1 MRIKLNEH
9 GRSMV
14 EMLGVLAII
23 GILSIGGMAGYQYA
37 YSSYQA
43 GQIQDV
49 IGKAKLLATQNNRS
63 SHVKEVRRFVEN
75 MLSRYK
81 PADTIPMVTHRDGK
95 YIVDLFNI
103 SDSVCEKLQNRRD
116 IFNSMR
122 IGMTPEA
129 CTTAEMNMQFTFDS
143 IVIGG
148 SGVNGSGDSYDNPI
162 ERCPDKQVWRQKED
176 GTYGC
181 VCRHDYE
188 YGEDCTRC
196 EPPRS
201 WNQGNQSCQCPADKP
216 IWEYG
221 VCKCIVDTDC
231 QYSGTGFCCDDTE
244 QVCRQ
249 CDETD
254 CDKTKGLTLAD
265 GRCVCSGRKEW
276 RQDEGDSEPNCKC
289 PVNTP
294 TEANPETCECPD
306 GKDNV
311 DEDGDGMN
319 ECVISCPSDTGF
331 TGLRNRTTGNCLC
344 DTGAGYKAE
353 SETVGG
359 VQTCV
364 CDETR
369 DYYQGPSGCVQCVQN
384 TKEWCY
390 SVLNKGSNIKFEH
403 TTVDCESMDGTSW
416 TCGRYNIKE
425 LDTTDG
431 LMRNRWYNPTTQSY
445 CPLWNVLLKT
455 ENGFECGRCDGYVEH
470 HWRYTKEGRTTDW
483 GYCACGGQYSYS
495 ATDGMCVRLCSSS
508 VAYILDDGRIVCN
521 SCSTRFV
528 YANNVCYST
537 PAASLCDNGIPY
549 SYVGSRYF
557 DWYAWRKNTP
567 VSCRQNGNIQQSLDP
582 TSPCYYE
589 KGCVVTS
596 QNLPACSFNKIVTED
611 CKCSTGGSIGQY
623 CCSATTYPTTTGCT
637 SCPTGQVPNSTRTG
651 CTMCEPNKITQ
662 NGKCVKCDKGYYP
675 SSQQNRCLA
684 CPADRTTDEDGLTCS
699 VCVDSLKVFNM
710 ITNKCEC
717 KNGYEENPVNGSCM
731 LFEDEILEENSD
743 EEEIT
748 GS

>member
-14 EMLGVLAII
+14 EILGVLAII

-49 IGKAKLLATQNNRS
+49 IGKAKLLAAQNNRS

-75 MLSRYK
+75 MLSKYK
-81 PADTIPMVTHRDGK
+81 PADTTPMVTHRDGK
-95 YIVDLFNI
+95 YIVDLFNV

-129 CTTAEMNMQFTFDS
+129 CTTAEMSMQFTFDS

-148 SGVNGSGDSYDNPI
+148 SGSGGAESGYDDPNNPDI
-162 ERCPDKQVWRQKED
+162 GRCPDKQVWRQKED

-221 VCKCIVDTDC
+221 VCKCIADTDC

-254 CDKTKGLTLAD
+254 CDKTKGLILAD

-276 RQDEGDSEPNCKC
+276 RQDEGDSEPSCKC

-294 TEANPETCECPD
+294 AEANPETCECPD

-311 DEDGDGMN
+311 DEDGDGIN

-353 SETVGG
+353 SEMVGG

-364 CDETR
+364 CDESKN
-369 DYYQGPSGCVQCVQN
+369 YYSAQGKCVKCDPVDEAWVEKRKSTMIGGEITDFNSVIYTDAENPRVWYCGIKSFDGSAVQKIFNPSTNAACAVNDVLIKGSDGKFKCSDHCYKTGQWNTNYRGTPWGWCGCRFFRTWQNKKCISTCPAGYYERNGKCDPCGINSWTFNGTTCRGPTCNGKEPWTDGSENFNYETWLKKTPDSCHTIQSSGRALQTETGACSYKYGCV
-384 TKEWCY
+384 
-390 SVLNKGSNIKFEH
+390 L
-403 TTVDCESMDGTSW
+403 
-416 TCGRYNIKE
+416 
-425 LDTTDG
+425 
-431 LMRNRWYNPTTQSY
+431 
-445 CPLWNVLLKT
+445 
-455 ENGFECGRCDGYVEH
+455 
-470 HWRYTKEGRTTDW
+470 
-483 GYCACGGQYSYS
+483 
-495 ATDGMCVRLCSSS
+495 
-508 VAYILDDGRIVCN
+508 
-521 SCSTRFV
+521 STL
-528 YANNVCYST
+528 T
-537 PAASLCDNGIPY
+537 PP
-549 SYVGSRYF
+549 
-557 DWYAWRKNTP
+557 
-567 VSCRQNGNIQQSLDP
+567 
-582 TSPCYYE
+582 
-589 KGCVVTS
+589 
-596 QNLPACSFNKIVTED
+596 
-611 CKCSTGGSIGQY
+611 KCSIGVEITSACECASGDKTGI
-623 CCSATTYPTTTGCT
+623 CCSVSTYPTSTGCV
-637 SCPTGQVPNSTRTG
+637 SCPAGQVPNSSRTG
-651 CTMCEPNKITQ
+651 CESCPRNKITKD
-662 NGKCVKCDKGYYP
+662 GKCVKCDKGYYP

-699 VCVDSLKVFNM
+699 ICVDSDKIFNM

-717 KNGYEENPVNGSCM
+717 KDGYEENPVNGSCM
-731 LFEDEILEENSD
+731 LFEDEMPENT
-743 EEEIT
+743 EEEAENIN
-748 GS
+748 SIEEKD

>member
-1 MRIKLNEH
+1 MRIKPNEH

-14 EMLGVLAII
+14 EILGVLAII

-75 MLSRYK
+75 MLSKYK
-81 PADTIPMVTHRDGK
+81 PADTTPMVIHRDGK
-95 YIVDLFNI
+95 YIVDLFNV

-148 SGVNGSGDSYDNPI
+148 SGSGGAESGYDDPNNPDI
-162 ERCPDKQVWRQKED
+162 GRCPDKQVWRQKED

-181 VCRHDYE
+181 VCRHAYE

-221 VCKCIVDTDC
+221 VCKCIADTDC

-276 RQDEGDSEPNCKC
+276 RQDEGDSEPSCKC

-294 TEANPETCECPD
+294 AEANPKTCECPD

-311 DEDGDGMN
+311 DEDGDGIN

-344 DTGAGYKAE
+344 DTSKGYKAE
-353 SETVGG
+353 SEMVGG

-364 CDETR
+364 CDSSK
-369 DYYQGPSGCVQCVQN
+369 DYYPWGTSCKQCVR
-384 TKEWCY
+384 TTVEWCKERY
-390 SVLNKGSNIKFEH
+390 TSAYGSYLGY
-403 TTVDCESMDGTSW
+403 DCEHIEEDVWFCDMYKIEGNNRYHYNPSTKQYCDVWHVLKKDASGNFYCTQCDDNPDYGSGLSLEFVSKEYGTGYCLCTGGRVKDENTGYCKR
-416 TCGRYNIKE
+416 TCGAGQHYYASTGECSPCPFGQIATGNTCLNRVNSPTSYCWNGIHPNE
-425 LDTTDG
+425 VGGGRFVWT
-431 LMRNRWYNPTTQSY
+431 RWYG
-445 CPLWNVLLKT
+445 K
-455 ENGFECGRCDGYVEH
+455 
-470 HWRYTKEGRTTDW
+470 
-483 GYCACGGQYSYS
+483 
-495 ATDGMCVRLCSSS
+495 
-508 VAYILDDGRIVCN
+508 
-521 SCSTRFV
+521 
-528 YANNVCYST
+528 T
-537 PAASLCDNGIPY
+537 PAECHNTIKPSLSETDKC
-549 SYVGSRYF
+549 SYKYGCMI
-557 DWYAWRKNTP
+557 A
-567 VSCRQNGNIQQSLDP
+567 QQSLP
-582 TSPCYYE
+582 Y
-589 KGCVVTS
+589 
-596 QNLPACSFNKIVTED
+596 CSFNTKITTD
-611 CKCSTGGSIGQY
+611 CRCSINGDIGQY
-623 CCSATTYPTTTGCT
+623 CCSASTYPTSTGCS
-637 SCPTGQVPNSTRTG
+637 SCPAGQVPNSSRTG
-651 CTMCEPNKITQ
+651 CESCPKNKITQ
-662 NGKCVKCDKGYYP
+662 NGKCVKCQKGYYP

-717 KNGYEENPVNGSCM
+717 KDGYEENPVNGSCM
-731 LFEDEILEENSD
+731 LFEDEMPENTESD
-743 EEEIT
+743 
-748 GS
+748 SQNF

>member
-14 EMLGVLAII
+14 EILGVLAII

-49 IGKAKLLATQNNRS
+49 VSKAKLLATQNNRS

-75 MLSRYK
+75 MLSKYK
-81 PADTIPMVTHRDGK
+81 PADTTPMVTHRDGK

-122 IGMTPEA
+122 IGMIPKA

-148 SGVNGSGDSYDNPI
+148 SSVNGSGDSYDNPI

-181 VCRHDYE
+181 VCRHAYE

-201 WNQGNQSCQCPADKP
+201 WNQGNQSCQCPANRP

-221 VCKCIVDTDC
+221 VCKCITDTDC

-244 QVCRQ
+244 QVCRP

-276 RQDEGDSEPNCKC
+276 RQDEGDSEPSCKC

-294 TEANPETCECPD
+294 TEANPKTCECPD

-311 DEDGDGMN
+311 DEDGDGIN
-319 ECVISCPSDTGF
+319 ECVTSCPSDTGF

-353 SETVGG
+353 SETINGI
-359 VQTCV
+359 QTCL
-364 CDETR
+364 CDEANN
-369 DYYQGPSGCVQCVQN
+369 YYNAQGKCSKCVPVDDAWVQQQKDMLIRGEMTDFNSITYTDSDNPTVWNCNVLTYGPVAGQHVFNPSTNKICN
-384 TKEWCY
+384 LND
-390 SVLNKGSNIKFEH
+390 VLIKGS
-403 TTVDCESMDGTSW
+403 DGNFKCSDH
-416 TCGRYNIKE
+416 CHKNNLG
-425 LDTTDG
+425 DG
-431 LMRNRWYNPTTQSY
+431 SER
-445 CPLWNVLLKT
+445 
-455 ENGFECGRCDGYVEH
+455 
-470 HWRYTKEGRTTDW
+470 RTPW
-483 GYCACGGQYSYS
+483 GYCACRFNRTWNTTTKTCVSPCASGHYRNGKCDPCGPNNWTFDGKTCKGPSCNGVTAWTKGSENFQYATWLDKTPISCHPN
-495 ATDGMCVRLCSSS
+495 ATDGKSGRAIQTESGDCSYKYGCTLFDYPIPSCTIGITITSDCECASGDKTGICCSS
-508 VAYILDDGRIVCN
+508 
-521 SCSTRFV
+521 
-528 YANNVCYST
+528 
-537 PAASLCDNGIPY
+537 
-549 SYVGSRYF
+549 
-557 DWYAWRKNTP
+557 
-567 VSCRQNGNIQQSLDP
+567 
-582 TSPCYYE
+582 
-589 KGCVVTS
+589 
-596 QNLPACSFNKIVTED
+596 
-611 CKCSTGGSIGQY
+611 
-623 CCSATTYPTTTGCT
+623 TTYPTSTGCA
-637 SCPTGQVPNSTRTG
+637 SCPAGQVPNSSRTG
-651 CTMCEPNKITQ
+651 CESCPKNTITKD
-662 NGKCVKCDKGYYP
+662 GKCIKCDAGYYP
-675 SSQQNRCLA
+675 SNQQNRCLA
-684 CPADRTTDEDGLTCS
+684 CPSDRTTDEDGLTCS
-699 VCVDSLKVFNM
+699 VCIDSNKIFNM
-710 ITNKCEC
+710 ITNTCEC
-717 KNGYEENPVNGSCM
+717 PPEISFEDPVNGNCI
-731 LFEDEILEENSD
+731 LLEDEIPENMEE
-743 EEEIT
+743 
-748 GS
+748 

>member
-9 GRSMV
+9 GRSMI
-14 EMLGVLAII
+14 EILGVLAII

-49 IGKAKLLATQNNRS
+49 VSKAKLLATQNNRS

-75 MLSRYK
+75 MLSKYK
-81 PADTIPMVTHRDGK
+81 PADTILMVTHRDGK
-95 YIVDLFNI
+95 YIVDLFNV

-181 VCRHDYE
+181 VCRHAYE

-221 VCKCIVDTDC
+221 VCKCIADTDC

-276 RQDEGDSEPNCKC
+276 RQDEGDSEPSCKC

-294 TEANPETCECPD
+294 SEANSKTCECPD

-311 DEDGDGMN
+311 DEDGDGVN
-319 ECVISCPSDTGF
+319 ECVTSCPSDTGF

-344 DTGAGYKAE
+344 NTGAGYKAE
-353 SETVGG
+353 SETVRG

-364 CDETR
+364 CDESR
-369 DYYQGPSGCVQCVQN
+369 DYYQGPSGCLKCQQ
-384 TKEWCY
+384 
-390 SVLNKGSNIKFEH
+390 
-403 TTVDCESMDGTSW
+403 TTVEWAKKRFTGGSGVDINSMDPEVW
-416 TCGRYNIKE
+416 ICGGSIITK
-425 LDTTDG
+425 DG
-431 LMRNRWYNPTTQSY
+431 AKVFNPSTNSLCPNVADVLKKDVNGQFYCSDHCHKTGAWNEWYRPSS
-445 CPLWNVLLKT
+445 
-455 ENGFECGRCDGYVEH
+455 
-470 HWRYTKEGRTTDW
+470 W
-483 GYCACGGQYSYS
+483 GYCGCTGGRKWQNNKCVNICTTGYFYNGVCEPCHTNYWSYDNKTCHGS
-495 ATDGMCVRLCSSS
+495 SCNGMTSFTDGSQVFSYEIWFQNVDEKCRPNAMDGVSGRAVQTETGDCS
-508 VAYILDDGRIVCN
+508 YL
-521 SCSTRFV
+521 
-528 YANNVCYST
+528 
-537 PAASLCDNGIPY
+537 
-549 SYVGSRYF
+549 
-557 DWYAWRKNTP
+557 
-567 VSCRQNGNIQQSLDP
+567 
-582 TSPCYYE
+582 
-589 KGCVVTS
+589 KGCV
-596 QNLPACSFNKIVTED
+596 NWNYKKGKCSVGGKITDD
-611 CKCSTGGSIGQY
+611 CDCSTGGGVGQY
-623 CCSATTYPTTTGCT
+623 CCSASTYPTTTGCV
-637 SCPTGQVPNSTRTG
+637 SCPIGQVPNSTRTG
-651 CTMCEPNKITQ
+651 CESCPKNTITQ
-662 NGKCVKCDKGYYP
+662 NGKCVKCQKGYYP

-710 ITNKCEC
+710 ITNICEC
-717 KNGYEENPVNGSCM
+717 PPEISFEDPVNGNC
-731 LFEDEILEENSD
+731 ILLEAENTENTEEKGESD
-743 EEEIT
+743 
-748 GS
+748 

>member
-1 MRIKLNEH
+1 MRIKLNEQ

-14 EMLGVLAII
+14 EILGVLAIV
-23 GILSIGGMAGYQYA
+23 GILSIGGIAGYQYA

-75 MLSRYK
+75 MLSKYK
-81 PADTIPMVTHRDGK
+81 SDDTIPMVTHRDGK
-95 YIVDLFNI
+95 YIVDLFKVT
-103 SDSVCEKLQNRRD
+103 DSVCEKLQNRRD

-122 IGMTPEA
+122 ISMTPEA

-162 ERCPDKQVWRQKED
+162 ERCSDKQVWRQKED

-181 VCRHDYE
+181 VCRHAYE

-221 VCKCIVDTDC
+221 VCKCIADTDC

-276 RQDEGDSEPNCKC
+276 RQDEGDSEPSCKC

-294 TEANPETCECPD
+294 AEANPETCECPD

-311 DEDGDGMN
+311 DEDGDGVN
-319 ECVISCPSDTGF
+319 ECVTSCPSDTGF

-344 DTGAGYKAE
+344 NTGAGYKAE
-353 SETVGG
+353 SEMVGG

-364 CDETR
+364 CDESKN
-369 DYYQGPSGCVQCVQN
+369 YYSAQGKCVKCVPVDDAWIQQRKNSLIAVEITDFNSITYTDAENPLVWYCGMFGDKSSTGDPGKYVFNPSTNSMCNSWDVLIKGSDGKFKCSDHCHKTGAWNKNYRRTPHGYCGCQAFRTWDSTTKTCISTCPAGYMLRNGQCDSCGTNHWTFDGETCSGPSCNGMTAW
-384 TKEWCY
+384 TKGSENFSYYEW
-390 SVLNKGSNIKFEH
+390 LNKTPISCHPN
-403 TTVDCESMDGTSW
+403 
-416 TCGRYNIKE
+416 
-425 LDTTDG
+425 
-431 LMRNRWYNPTTQSY
+431 
-445 CPLWNVLLKT
+445 
-455 ENGFECGRCDGYVEH
+455 
-470 HWRYTKEGRTTDW
+470 
-483 GYCACGGQYSYS
+483 
-495 ATDGMCVRLCSSS
+495 ATDGKSGRALQTESGDCS
-508 VAYILDDGRIVCN
+508 YKYGCTLFDFPIL
-521 SCSTRFV
+521 SCTIGITITSD
-528 YANNVCYST
+528 CEC
-537 PAASLCDNGIPY
+537 ASGDKTGI
-549 SYVGSRYF
+549 
-557 DWYAWRKNTP
+557 
-567 VSCRQNGNIQQSLDP
+567 
-582 TSPCYYE
+582 
-589 KGCVVTS
+589 
-596 QNLPACSFNKIVTED
+596 
-611 CKCSTGGSIGQY
+611 
-623 CCSATTYPTTTGCT
+623 CCSATTYPTTTGCA
-637 SCPTGQVPNSTRTG
+637 SCPVGQVPNSTRTG

-710 ITNKCEC
+710 ITNSCEC
-717 KNGYEENPVNGSCM
+717 KNGYEENPVNGSCI
-731 LFEDEILEENSD
+731 LFEEDVSEESESETEPEIN
-743 EEEIT
+743 
-748 GS
+748 

>member
-1 MRIKLNEH
+1 MRIKFNEA

-14 EMLGVLAII
+14 EILGVLAII

-63 SHVKEVRRFVEN
+63 SHIKEVRRFVEN
-75 MLSRYK
+75 MLSKYK
-81 PADTIPMVTHRDGK
+81 PDDTTPMVTHRDGK

-143 IVIGG
+143 IVIEG

-181 VCRHDYE
+181 VCRHAYE

-201 WNQGNQSCQCPADKP
+201 WNYGNQSCQCPANRP
-216 IWEYG
+216 IWENG
-221 VCKCIVDTDC
+221 ICKCIADTDC

-276 RQDEGDSEPNCKC
+276 RQDEGDSEPSCKC

-294 TEANPETCECPD
+294 VEANPETCECPD
-306 GKDNV
+306 GLDLIETTTDTGEKV
-311 DEDGDGMN
+311 L
-319 ECVISCPSDTGF
+319 ECVTSCPSDAGF
-331 TGLRNRTTGNCLC
+331 KGGRTDGGLCEC
-344 DTGAGYKAE
+344 DTSKGYKATAE
-353 SETVGG
+353 ETNGAL
-359 VQTCV
+359 TCV
-364 CDETR
+364 CDEANN
-369 DYYQGPSGCVQCVQN
+369 YYSAQGKCVKCVPVDDAWVQQRKSSLMTNNEIVDFNSITYIDADNPRVWYCGVTAYGPVPGQHIFNPSTNKICNYNEVLIKGSDGKFKCSAHCIKSGAGYERYTPWGFCACRFERTWDVATKKCVSPCTSGSYRNGKCDPCYMNYYTFNGTTCQGPSCNGVQAW
-384 TKEWCY
+384 TKGSMNFSYHTW
-390 SVLNKGSNIKFEH
+390 LNKTPASCHTIQSTGRAYQTESGECSYQYGCSLSNIP
-403 TTVDCESMDGTSW
+403 TPICGIGITITSDCE
-416 TCGRYNIKE
+416 
-425 LDTTDG
+425 
-431 LMRNRWYNPTTQSY
+431 
-445 CPLWNVLLKT
+445 
-455 ENGFECGRCDGYVEH
+455 
-470 HWRYTKEGRTTDW
+470 
-483 GYCACGGQYSYS
+483 CASGDKSGIC
-495 ATDGMCVRLCSSS
+495 CS
-508 VAYILDDGRIVCN
+508 VATYQSGGKC
-521 SCSTRFV
+521 
-528 YANNVCYST
+528 
-537 PAASLCDNGIPY
+537 
-549 SYVGSRYF
+549 
-557 DWYAWRKNTP
+557 
-567 VSCRQNGNIQQSLDP
+567 VSCP
-582 TSPCYYE
+582 
-589 KGCVVTS
+589 V
-596 QNLPACSFNKIVTED
+596 
-611 CKCSTGGSIGQY
+611 
-623 CCSATTYPTTTGCT
+623 
-637 SCPTGQVPNSTRTG
+637 GQVPNSTRTG
-651 CTMCEPNKITQ
+651 CTGCPKNTITQ
-662 NGKCVKCDKGYYP
+662 NGKCVRCDKGYYP

-684 CPADRTTDEDGLTCS
+684 CPSGRTTDEEGFTCS
-699 VCVDSLKVFNM
+699 VCVDNMKVFNM

-717 KNGYEENPVNGSCM
+717 PLETTIEDPVDGSCIVV
-731 LFEDEILEENSD
+731 EDEIA
-743 EEEIT
+743 EEET
-748 GS
+748 DS

>member
-1 MRIKLNEH
+1 MQIKRNER

-14 EMLGVLAII
+14 EILGVLALI
-23 GILSIGGMAGYQYA
+23 GLLSIGGIAGYQYA

-75 MLSRYK
+75 MLSKYK
-81 PADTIPMVTHRDGK
+81 PADTTPMVTHRDGK
-95 YIVDLFNI
+95 YIVDLFKV
-103 SDSVCEKLQNRRD
+103 SDSICEKLQNRRE
-116 IFNSMR
+116 IFNSMQ
-122 IGMTPEA
+122 IGMIPEA
-129 CTTAEMNMQFTFDS
+129 CTTDEMSMQFTFDS

-148 SGVNGSGDSYDNPI
+148 SAVNGSGDSYDNPI

-181 VCRHDYE
+181 VCRHAYE

-221 VCKCIVDTDC
+221 VCKCIADTDC

-276 RQDEGDSEPNCKC
+276 RQDEGDSEPSCKC
-289 PVNTP
+289 PINTP
-294 TEANPETCECPD
+294 AEANPETCECPD

-344 DTGAGYKAE
+344 DTGAGYKTE
-353 SETVGG
+353 SEMVGG

-364 CDETR
+364 CDESR
-369 DYYQGPSGCVQCVQN
+369 DYYQGPSGCVQCYQTTKAVCNQYYSGGNVDCDTIDELKWYCGFRKATPNGYLVFNPFENKYCLLHQVLIKEDIGFKCGYCDDYIVNQGSRATYVGICACRFGEKLVGKKCVSQCSSGQVYYKYINKCLSCVPSNVYDNSGICHTSNICTNEKNGGYFWYRWRTAVAGKCSQNFPNYTTNKTDPCSYTHGCKVNQSSLAYCDLN
-384 TKEWCY
+384 TK
-390 SVLNKGSNIKFEH
+390 I
-403 TTVDCESMDGTSW
+403 
-416 TCGRYNIKE
+416 
-425 LDTTDG
+425 
-431 LMRNRWYNPTTQSY
+431 
-445 CPLWNVLLKT
+445 T
-455 ENGFECGRCDGYVEH
+455 ENC
-470 HWRYTKEGRTTDW
+470 
-483 GYCACGGQYSYS
+483 Q
-495 ATDGMCVRLCSSS
+495 
-508 VAYILDDGRIVCN
+508 
-521 SCSTRFV
+521 
-528 YANNVCYST
+528 
-537 PAASLCDNGIPY
+537 
-549 SYVGSRYF
+549 
-557 DWYAWRKNTP
+557 
-567 VSCRQNGNIQQSLDP
+567 
-582 TSPCYYE
+582 
-589 KGCVVTS
+589 
-596 QNLPACSFNKIVTED
+596 
-611 CKCSTGGSIGQY
+611 CSTGGNVGQY
-623 CCSATTYPTTTGCT
+623 CCSASTYPTSTGCV
-637 SCPTGQVPNSTRTG
+637 SCPAGQVPNSTRTG
-651 CTMCEPNKITQ
+651 CESCPKNKITQ

-717 KNGYEENPVNGSCM
+717 KNGYEENPVNGSCI
-731 LFEDEILEENSD
+731 LFEDEILEEETD
-743 EEEIT
+743 E
-748 GS
+748 

>member
-1 MRIKLNEH
+1 MRIKPNEH

-14 EMLGVLAII
+14 EILGVLAII

-49 IGKAKLLATQNNRS
+49 VSKAKLLATQNNRS

-75 MLSRYK
+75 MLSKYK
-81 PADTIPMVTHRDGK
+81 PADTTPMVTHRDGK

-129 CTTAEMNMQFTFDS
+129 CTTAEMSMQFMFDS

-148 SGVNGSGDSYDNPI
+148 SSAGGAESGYDDPNNPDI
-162 ERCPDKQVWRQKED
+162 GRCPDKQVWRQKED

-181 VCRHDYE
+181 VCRHAYE

-221 VCKCIVDTDC
+221 VCKCIADTDC

-254 CDKTKGLTLAD
+254 CDKAKGLTLAD

-276 RQDEGDSEPNCKC
+276 RQDEGDSEPSCKC

-294 TEANPETCECPD
+294 TEANSKTCECPD

-319 ECVISCPSDTGF
+319 ECVTSCPSDTGF

-344 DTGAGYKAE
+344 DTSKGYKAE

-364 CDETR
+364 CDDTQS
-369 DYYQGPSGCVQCVQN
+369 YYENTSGGCTKCFRT
-384 TKEWCY
+384 TKEWCEIQ
-390 SVLNKGSNIKFEH
+390 NKSWLDVDCNSMNEEVWGCRIYKKTSEGTFMYNPSTKKYCEGKFEVLVKDENGKFVC
-403 TTVDCESMDGTSW
+403 TNACGTAYG
-416 TCGRYNIKE
+416 TGGTGKGNRYNSNGWCGCVHFTVWENEECVNKCSNGM
-425 LDTTDG
+425 LWNGKCTPCRTGHWTTDG
-431 LMRNRWYNPTTQSY
+431 IKCNSGCNDIMSGPFGTAFSY
-445 CPLWNVLLKT
+445 QQWLRKT
-455 ENGFECGRCDGYVEH
+455 D
-470 HWRYTKEGRTTDW
+470 K
-483 GYCACGGQYSYS
+483 
-495 ATDGMCVRLCSSS
+495 ATCHPNE
-508 VAYILDDGRIVCN
+508 DDGISGRAFQ
-521 SCSTRFV
+521 ST
-528 YANNVCYST
+528 
-537 PAASLCDNGIPY
+537 
-549 SYVGSRYF
+549 
-557 DWYAWRKNTP
+557 
-567 VSCRQNGNIQQSLDP
+567 DP
-582 TSPCYYE
+582 NSPCFYG
-589 KGCVVTS
+589 KGCYVIS
-596 QNLPACSFNKIVTED
+596 QNLATCTYGNIITED
-611 CKCSTGGSIGQY
+611 CKCSTGGSVGQY
-623 CCSATTYPTTTGCT
+623 CCSASTYPTSTGCV
-637 SCPTGQVPNSTRTG
+637 SCPIGQVPNSTRTG

-717 KNGYEENPVNGSCM
+717 KNGYEENPVNGSCI
-731 LFEDEILEENSD
+731 LFEDEMEES
-743 EEEIT
+743 EVSESAEIYIN
-748 GS
+748 